1 MKINVALAVLA
12 ASISTMVNAQ
22 TERDLDSH
30 EHGAANMNIAIDQG
44 SVFLELETPWN
55 NMVGFEHKPR
65 TEEQHKLVDDALALL
80 NDPGQLFS
88 FSGTNCS
95 VTGLELEDGLAEGGD
110 HDDHHDDEH
119 AEGHGD
125 EHHDDKHDDEH
136 AEGHGDEHHDDH
148 HDDEHAEG
156 HGDEHHDDKHDD
168 EHAEG
173 HGDEHH
179 DDEHAEGHGDEHH
192 DDHAGEGEVHSSMLA
207 TYTFACDD
215 SSKLSAI
222 DIKLLNVWSKFEDL
236 DVQLIG
242 PGGQAALELGQEK
255 TLVDTTQ
262 VQ

>member
-12 ASISTMVNAQ
+12 ASISTIVSAQ

-95 VTGLELEDGLAEGGD
+95 VTELELQDGLAEGGD

-125 EHHDDKHDDEH
+125 EHHDD
-136 AEGHGDEHHDDH
+136 
-148 HDDEHAEG
+148 
-156 HGDEHHDDKHDD
+156 
-168 EHAEG
+168 
-173 HGDEHH
+173 HH